1 MNGIKVA
8 GLIAIYSVLMI
19 IGCSKKNASNASQ
32 EPALRD
38 IVISSNGIYHDMNT
52 NNYLGI
58 ITSDGAGGAIVTFQ
72 SSVGGNPSI
81 LTQRIDKN
89 GNILWGANS
98 AVAAVPPSYQ
108 TYFESPV
115 ITHGCDGGAII
126 AWFAYSKLCTTQYNC
141 ITYNYIYVQR
151 LDPDGNALWG
161 ANGISV
167 GSYASSSNGGSV
179 DMTPG
184 VISDGSCGAIVTW
197 QFVNGIYAQRINPN
211 GNALWT
217 PNGITISTTSAGYPK
232 IIPDGSG
239 GAIISYYGLGLK
251 AQRIDSNGNLMW
263 GPGGITVNP
272 SMGSQVMV
280 TDGKGGAIISFIGSG
295 LKAQRVDSNGNLMWG
310 PDGTTVSP
318 SMGSQVMATDG
329 KGGAIIAGIIYTNS
343 NVRYVYA
350 QHVDANGNV
359 LWQNNGI
366 PLCTAPYGR
375 DNPFIVS
382 DGAGGAIVVW
392 QDYRADPTQSY
403 SAIYA
408 QRIMASGALLWELNG
423 MLISTLPDSLM
434 FPIVTAD
441 PYGNAW
447 IMYWDNGVILAS
459 YVTNH

>member
-1 MNGIKVA
+1 MKGIKVA
-8 GLIAIYSVLMI
+8 VLIAIYSVFMI

-32 EPALRD
+32 EPALQD

-58 ITSDGAGGAIVTFQ
+58 ITIDGAGGAIVTFQ
-72 SSVGGNPSI
+72 SSIGGNPSI
-81 LTQRIDKN
+81 LAQRIDKN

-98 AVAAVPPSYQ
+98 AVAAAPPSYQ

-151 LDPDGNALWG
+151 LDPNGNALWG

-184 VISDGSCGAIVTW
+184 MISDGSCGAIVTW

-217 PNGITISTTSAGYPK
+217 PNGITISTTPAGYPK

-251 AQRIDSNGNLMW
+251 AQRI
-263 GPGGITVNP
+263 
-272 SMGSQVMV
+272 
-280 TDGKGGAIISFIGSG
+280 
-295 LKAQRVDSNGNLMWG
+295 DSNGNLMWG

-350 QHVDANGNV
+350 QHVDDNGNV

>member
-1 MNGIKVA
+1 MKGIKVA
-8 GLIAIYSVLMI
+8 VLIAIYSVFMI

-58 ITSDGAGGAIVTFQ
+58 VTSDGAGGAIVTFQ

-251 AQRIDSNGNLMW
+251 AQR
-263 GPGGITVNP
+263 
-272 SMGSQVMV
+272 
-280 TDGKGGAIISFIGSG
+280 
-295 LKAQRVDSNGNLMWG
+295 VDSNGNLMWG

>member
-251 AQRIDSNGNLMW
+251 AQR
-263 GPGGITVNP
+263 
-272 SMGSQVMV
+272 
-280 TDGKGGAIISFIGSG
+280 
-295 LKAQRVDSNGNLMWG
+295 VDSNGNLMWG

>member
-151 LDPDGNALWG
+151 LDPNGNALWG

-239 GAIISYYGLGLK
+239 GAIISYYGL
-251 AQRIDSNGNLMW
+251 
-263 GPGGITVNP
+263 
-272 SMGSQVMV
+272 
-280 TDGKGGAIISFIGSG
+280 G